1 MAKFEQPFEDTK
13 GIFDS
18 LILNANLDRYV
29 TIEVLVNNRLKE
41 IYKPTKT
48 NDLTKYK
55 TGVDVFLV
63 INEKVFDQLSDVQ
76 KVIVADEAISG
87 IHYDSEKEKL
97 TISKTDFTTYSGI
110 SANRVIKLNIDGT
123 IDNTFNSGTG
133 FNNNVSYGYV
143 IWNNKLLFNGSFT
156 SYNGIPS
163 NGTIILNSDG
173 SIHQTFSNQYPTVFS
188 IGGKLYGQPLNQP
201 IELLA
206 TYP

>member
-13 GIFDS
+13 AIFDS

-29 TIEVLVNNRLKE
+29 TIEVLVNNKQRE
-41 IYKPTKT
+41 IYKPIKT

-97 TISKTDFTTYSGI
+97 VISKTDFTTFSGI
-110 SANRVIKLNIDGT
+110 LKK
-123 IDNTFNSGTG
+123 
-133 FNNNVSYGYV
+133 YGAE
-143 IWNNKLLFNGSFT
+143 
-156 SYNGIPS
+156 
-163 NGTIILNSDG
+163 
-173 SIHQTFSNQYPTVFS
+173 QC
-188 IGGKLYGQPLNQP
+188 
-201 IELLA
+201 IELKELINLIYA
-206 TYP
+206 QEKNSEVETEA